1 MLETFLSV
9 LLLLALLINP
19 PGQVP
24 VFISLTQGTPESYK
38 RRMAIKGCA
47 TAWGILLVFGFVG
60 QGLLDALGISLPAFR
75 VGGGLLLAV
84 TGFRMVLEQRQ
95 KLNQQRAEEHQPVDL
110 ADIAVFPIATLFL
123 AGPGAI
129 TAVMLMMNEHG
140 DSWLEQLMIVA
151 AISLLLGAT
160 LLMFLL
166 SNKISD
172 YLPESIVSTV
182 SRILGMLLIALSVQ
196 FVFDGIRQTF
206 FQA

>member
-9 LLLLALLINP
+9 MLLLALLINP
-19 PGQVP
+19 PGQLP
-24 VFISLTQGTPESYK
+24 IFISLTQGTPESYK

-47 TAWGILLVFGFVG
+47 TAWCILMIFGFVG
-60 QGLLDALGISLPAFR
+60 QSLLDALGISLPAFR

-95 KLNQQRAEEHQPVDL
+95 RQNQQRAEAHQPVDL
-110 ADIAVFPIATLFL
+110 QDISVFPIATLFL

-140 DSWLEQLMIVA
+140 GSVISQLMIVA
-151 AISLLLGAT
+151 AITLLLGAT

-172 YLPESIVSTV
+172 YLPEAIVSTL

-196 FVFDGIRQTF
+196 FVFDGIKQTF
-206 FQA
+206 L